1 MKCPGQDTQFWDANS
16 IFEAHCPQCGR
27 PVEFFKD
34 DTSRRCGHCGH
45 RFVNPK
51 MDFGCAAYCKFA
63 EQCLGQ
69 LPPELVAQ
77 KEELFK
83 DRVAIAVKRH
93 LKTDFK
99 RIGRAARRARH
110 AEQICR
116 DEQANPAAVLIAAY
130 LWEIG
135 AASSVAGAEGGP
147 AHALLADLKAPAPL
161 IEKVMGIL
169 GDPNG
174 TNGDGHKDRLVAGDA
189 AAIVTLEDAL
199 KQDPALSDGMEEQ
212 LWRQLKTDTGKAYA
226 RRILSGA
233 Q

>member
-1 MKCPGQDTQFWDANS
+1 MKCPGQDTQFWDDKS
-16 IFEAHCPQCGR
+16 IFEAPCPQCGS

-77 KEELFK
+77 KEDLFK

-99 RIGRAARRARH
+99 RIGRAARRAGH

-130 LWEIG
+130 LWDIT
-135 AASSVAGAEGGP
+135 AASPEAGAEGGA
-147 AHALLADLKAPAPL
+147 AHTLLADLKAPAPL

-199 KQDPALSDGMEEQ
+199 KQDPALSDGMAQQIEG
-212 LWRQLKTDTGKAYA
+212 QLKTETGKTYA
-226 RRILSGA
+226 RGILLGA
-233 Q
+233 E